1 VGSNAAAIRG
11 SGLSMNDAAKV
22 SCHTIEKALKKSSAY
37 RKIDDGLY
45 VVKQGS
51 SMVMIS
57 VLDWNPD
64 RAVVRCVAQLVKG
77 VTMEVP
83 LAMQLLE
90 MNALLRFGAF
100 AYVPTGEV
108 VVFCYSLLGGATL
121 NATELTAAVRDVAII
136 ADEYDDRIA
145 ARYGG
150 QTMQELLEE
159 SVIDHLRTSHD
170 RDHFKP

>member
-1 VGSNAAAIRG
+1 MNAAA
-11 SGLSMNDAAKV
+11 KT
-22 SCHTIEKALKKSSAY
+22 SCQVIEKTLGKSPAF
-37 RKIDDGLY
+37 RKVDEGLY

-51 SMVMIS
+51 SIVMIN
-57 VLDWNPD
+57 VLAWNPD

-83 LAMQLLE
+83 LALQLLE

-100 AYVPTGEV
+100 AFVPQGDVIIFSHTI
-108 VVFCYSLLGGATL
+108 LGGKTLDKEELLATI
-121 NATELTAAVRDVAII
+121 RDVAII

-159 SVIDHLRTSHD
+159 SVV
-170 RDHFKP
+170 DHFRKAHQQDHFLKP

>member
-1 VGSNAAAIRG
+1 
-11 SGLSMNDAAKV
+11 M
-22 SCHTIEKALKKSSAY
+22 
-37 RKIDDGLY
+37 
-45 VVKQGS
+45 
-51 SMVMIS
+51 
-57 VLDWNPD
+57 
-64 RAVVRCVAQLVKG
+64 
-77 VTMEVP
+77 
-83 LAMQLLE
+83 
-90 MNALLRFGAF
+90 
-100 AYVPTGEV
+100 PTGEV
-108 VVFCYSLLGGATL
+108 VVFCYSLLGGSTL

>member
-1 VGSNAAAIRG
+1 MNA
-11 SGLSMNDAAKV
+11 AAKV
-22 SCHTIEKALKKSSAY
+22 SCQTIEKSLKKSSAY

-90 MNALLRFGAF
+90 MNAMLRFGAF

-108 VVFCYSLLGGATL
+108 IVFSHTLLGGTTL
-121 NATELTAAVRDVAII
+121 NATELTATVRDVAII
-136 ADEYDDRIA
+136 ADEYVDRIA

-150 QTMQELLEE
+150 QTMQDLLEE
-159 SVIDHLRTSHD
+159 SVIEHLRAAPG

>member
-1 VGSNAAAIRG
+1 MNAA
-11 SGLSMNDAAKV
+11 SKV
-22 SCHTIEKALKKSSAY
+22 SCQTIEKSLKKSSAY

-100 AYVPTGEV
+100 ASVPTGEV
-108 VVFCYSLLGGATL
+108 IIFSHTLLGGATL
-121 NATELTAAVRDVAII
+121 DSEELNTTIRDVAII

-159 SVIDHLRTSHD
+159 SVIDHFRTAHGK
-170 RDHFKP
+170 DHFKS

>member
-1 VGSNAAAIRG
+1 MNAAAK
-11 SGLSMNDAAKV
+11 A
-22 SCHTIEKALKKSSAY
+22 SCLIIENALKKSSAF

-51 SMVMIS
+51 SLVMIS
-57 VLDWNPD
+57 ALVWNSD

-77 VTMEVP
+77 VSMEMP

-90 MNALLRFGAF
+90 MNALLLFAAF
-100 AYVPTGEV
+100 AYVPAGEV
-108 VVFCYSLLGGATL
+108 VIFSHTLLGGATMT
-121 NATELTAAVRDVAII
+121 AEELTATVRDVALI

-159 SVIDHLRTSHD
+159 SVIEHLRTAD
-170 RDHFKP
+170 ADDHFGP